1 MTDEELKEQ
10 HSIYGSVAELFRRVM
25 VEQIDVILSENK
37 LSLGVPIESRVKT
50 LSSII
55 NKDNR
60 VMLPTY

>member
-37 LSLGVPIESRVKT
+37 LSLGFQLKAVSKH
-50 LSSII
+50 
-55 NKDNR
+55 
-60 VMLPTY
+60 